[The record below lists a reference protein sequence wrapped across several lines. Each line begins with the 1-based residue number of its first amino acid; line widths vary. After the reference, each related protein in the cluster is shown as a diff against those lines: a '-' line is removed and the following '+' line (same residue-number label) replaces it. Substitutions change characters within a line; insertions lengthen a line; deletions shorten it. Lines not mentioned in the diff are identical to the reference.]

1 MFDHIIKL
9 QNIDELQE
17 EEKKKERKC
26 VVDKEERWMGGH
38 IYVAKYINSEMDNPT
53 SINLNASPFST
64 CDIVSMN
71 LSKIISLCD

>member
-1 MFDHIIKL
+1 M
-9 QNIDELQE
+9 
-17 EEKKKERKC
+17 
-26 VVDKEERWMGGH
+26 VDKEERWMGGH